1 MIQKLKLMVFPLL
14 FLVFQ
19 KVSAQVDRV
28 SGVVTDGNN
37 VPLMGVNIIVKGTQ
51 RGTVTDFDGNYSLE
65 IIPGDSHLVF
75 SYMGFVTKTVPIS
88 SKNLNVQ
95 LVPSVE
101 SLEELVLIGYGSTKK
116 RDLTGSVSSIEPEIM
131 NITPSGSFE
140 QLVQGRVAGLQV
152 INSSN
157 DNPEG
162 GATIRIRGNSSINGS
177 NSPLVVVDGFPI
189 GTAGNMNSIN
199 PNNIASIEVLKD
211 ASASAIYGSR
221 GANGVI
227 LITTKT
233 GSEGDMQVYLST
245 KTSTSY
251 FSEKLDYWKDAAL
264 MAELENEAFVNQGL
278 EPIYRGARDVMGT
291 YYPSVE
297 EIRDNT
303 WPYYTDWTEY
313 VFRTPLILDYNIG
326 INGSSEKTKYFL
338 NLGYYQGQGMQ
349 VKDDYDK
356 LSGDLDVIQQ
366 VTDKLSVHSRLG
378 FLKGKR
384 NINYGLSYRRNPL
397 FPVYNPDGTY
407 YRINNRDFGNVVA
420 LTNERVNK
428 NETDTFYG
436 QLSLDW
442 QIFDYLDFT
451 ARASYRHQEGISSI
465 YDPPL
470 YTLNGDNHNGFAS
483 RSNSSSNNYVGEAFL
498 TYNKYFGESHK
509 FSVMAGTS
517 LQKEDNTSSYLEARG
532 FTNQNLK
539 EENLSGGKT
548 KIVNN
553 DFVETILAS
562 GLGRINYELMDR
574 YIFTFTARLDGS
586 SKFGE
591 NNKWAFFPSGA
602 FAWKLHE
609 EDFLKDYKQISLLKL
624 RASYGVSGN
633 QGISPYQTI
642 ERYGSSFY
650 YTDGREYITYGIG
663 LPIGR
668 EGPDDR
674 FLSWGGIANKSLG
687 WESTSQFDVGIDL
700 SMFNN
705 RLNITADYYH
715 KNTVDLLR
723 QQFLPLST
731 GFDKIWIN
739 DGEVVNQGLE
749 LSVSG
754 DIINTPVLQ
763 LGGELILSRNRN
775 KVINIGSRESS
786 GYIEDEYNNKFQYYG
801 DSVFDQTA
809 ANIIAIGKP
818 LNVFYGYKVD
828 GIIQEGPVESE
839 LQQPGEFNY
848 VDLNGDGV
856 IDSNDRTIIGDPNP
870 DFTGSLTLTAAHESG
885 IDLSFQLYGVYGN
898 DIFSYSKLEAPR
910 FREKRWTPENPI
922 NDRPSLRS
930 GRQYRV
936 SDWFIEDGSFLR
948 LQNITIGYDLSKSG
962 IKWLGQGRVYFT
974 ATNLFTLSNV
984 SEYDPEVGEKGIG
997 NVAFPRI
1004 STLTLG
1010 INLNM

>member
-1 MIQKLKLMVFPLL
+1 MKQKLKLMALPLL
-14 FLVFQ
+14 FLFFQ
-19 KVSAQVDRV
+19 KVSAQVDKV
-28 SGVVTDGNN
+28 SGVVTDRNE
-37 VPLMGVNIIVKGTQ
+37 VPLMGVNIIVEGAQ
-51 RGTVTDFDGNYSLE
+51 RGTVTDFDGNYVLE
-65 IIPGDSHLVF
+65 VMPGDTHLIF
-75 SYMGFVTKTVPIS
+75 SFLGYKTQTVPIS
-88 SKNLNVQ
+88 SKNLNIK
-95 LVPSVE
+95 LEASFE
-101 SLEELVLIGYGSTKK
+101 SLDELVLIGYGSTEK
-116 RDLTGSVSSIEPEIM
+116 RDLTGSVASIKPEKI

-140 QLVQGRVAGLQV
+140 QLIQGRVAGLQV

-189 GTAGNMNSIN
+189 GTAGNMNSVN

-233 GSEGDMQVYLST
+233 GSGGDMQVFLNT

-251 FSEKLDYWKDAAL
+251 FSEKLDYWRDTAL
-264 MAELENEAFVNQGL
+264 MAELENEAFINQGL

-291 YYPSVE
+291 YYPSVD
-297 EIRDNT
+297 EIKDNL
-303 WPYYTDWTEY
+303 WPYYTDWSDQ
-313 VFRTPLILDYNIG
+313 VFRNPLMLDYNLG
-326 INGSSEKTKYFL
+326 INGSGEKTKYFL

-349 VKDDYDK
+349 VRDDYDK
-356 LSGDLDVIQQ
+356 VSGDLDVIQQ
-366 VTDKLSVHSRLG
+366 VTDKLSVHSRIG
-378 FLKGKR
+378 FVKGKR
-384 NINYGLSYRRNPL
+384 NINYGISYRRNPL
-397 FPVYNPDGTY
+397 FPVFNEEGTY
-407 YRINNRDFGNVVA
+407 YRMHNRDFGNVAA

-428 NETDTFYG
+428 NETNTFYG

-442 QIFDYLDFT
+442 QILDYLDLT
-451 ARASYRHQEGISSI
+451 ARMSYRHQEAISSR

-483 RSNSSSNNYVGEAFL
+483 RGNSSSNNYVAESFL
-498 TYNKYFGESHK
+498 TYGQLFGEQHEVSIMGGVS
-509 FSVMAGTS
+509 F
-517 LQKEDNTSSYLEARG
+517 QREDNTSSYLEARG

-539 EENLSGGKT
+539 EENLSGGET
-548 KIVNN
+548 RIINN
-553 DFVETILAS
+553 GFVETTLAS
-562 GLGRINYELMDR
+562 GLGRINYEFMER
-574 YIFTFTARLDGS
+574 YILTLTARLDGS

-609 EDFLKDYKQISLLKL
+609 EDFLKDNPAISLLKL
-624 RASYGVSGN
+624 RTSYGVSGN

-650 YTDGREYITYGIG
+650 YTDGREYITYGVG

-668 EGPDDR
+668 EGPGNR

-687 WESTSQFDVGIDL
+687 WESTSQFNAGVDISLFD
-700 SMFNN
+700 S

-731 GFDKIWIN
+731 GFDRIWIN
-739 DGEVVNQGLE
+739 DGEVMNRGLE
-749 LSVSG
+749 LSISG
-754 DIINTPVLQ
+754 DIIDTPAIQ
-763 LGGELILSRNRN
+763 FGGDLILSRNRN
-775 KVINIGSRESS
+775 EVINIGSRESS
-786 GYIEDEYNNKFQYYG
+786 GYIEDEYNNRFQYYG
-801 DSVFDQTA
+801 GSVFDQTA
-809 ANIIAIGKP
+809 ANIIAIGEP
-818 LNVFYGYKVD
+818 INVFYGYKVD
-828 GIIQEGPVESE
+828 GIIQDGPVESE
-839 LQQPGEFNY
+839 FQQPGEFNY

-856 IDSNDRTIIGDPNP
+856 IDSNDRTIIGNPNP
-870 DFTGSLTLTAAHESG
+870 DFTGSLALTLAHESG
-885 IDLSFQLYGVYGN
+885 FDLSLQLYGVYGN

-910 FREKRWTPENPI
+910 FRENRWTPENPI
-922 NDRPSLRS
+922 NNRPSLRS

-948 LQNITIGYDLSKSG
+948 LQNITLGYDLDKFG
-962 IKWLGQGRVYFT
+962 MKWLRGGRAYFT
-974 ATNLFTLSNV
+974 ATNLFTLSGV

-997 NVAFPRI
+997 SVAFPRI

-1010 INLNM
+1010 IDLNL